1 MTTHSEAWVSQQTT
15 LRMADAMGVP
25 MRNNVGACEDTTGR
39 LVRYGLLNTS
49 AQENRRFKSSDIV
62 GPVPITIQP
71 HHVGK
76 VLGVF
81 ANFETKR
88 SDWRFR
94 PSDER
99 AAAQLRYIELMRSVG
114 CIAGFVTDPAQ
125 VTAYIEAFR

>member
-1 MTTHSEAWVSQQTT
+1 MTIRTEAWVSQQTQ
-15 LRMADAMGVP
+15 LAMASAMGLP

-39 LVRYGLLNTS
+39 IIRYGLMNTS
-49 AQENRRFKSSDIV
+49 SQENKRFKSSDIV

-71 HHVGK
+71 HHVGR
-76 VLGVF
+76 VMGVF

-88 SDWRFR
+88 SDWRLQ

-99 AAAQLRYIELMRSVG
+99 AQAQLRYIELMRSVG

-125 VTAYIEAFR
+125 VTTYIEAFR